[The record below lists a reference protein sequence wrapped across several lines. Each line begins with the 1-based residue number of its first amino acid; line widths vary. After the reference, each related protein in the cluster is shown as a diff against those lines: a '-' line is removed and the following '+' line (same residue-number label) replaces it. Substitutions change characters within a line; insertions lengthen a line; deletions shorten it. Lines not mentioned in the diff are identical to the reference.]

1 MHDSRKTGENLSM
14 KKRRIIKTISLLMTA
29 VLILSVSLGN
39 RVYAAKSE
47 SEEQE
52 EAAAEEFS
60 TEPHTREG
68 GGKFRIAYVDY
79 DEYLVA
85 SRQVYYILSG
95 LQELGW
101 IEEGKIPF
109 SLRDIEQKNMSTR
122 DMYSILQESDLGPYI
137 EFVKDGFFYLGYD
150 DRNQVASALKKRAGT
165 DIDMIITFGTSAGIF
180 VSELN
185 LPIPMMDFSATDPVA
200 SGIIASSTEGSGNP
214 NVWAQVEPES
224 TYRQVKYYYLNKPFK
239 KLGAIVYGDEIIAGF
254 PDVTRCSE
262 DYGFEVVKYNI
273 EEQPRET
280 SEELQAYYKM
290 VSEMITKMADEG
302 IDAFLLTVDLINE
315 VDKLER
321 LLTPLYNKN
330 IPIYLL
336 DDPQAV
342 KYGGLML
349 ISANDMVN
357 VGRFI
362 ADAIAKVFN
371 GAEAGSL
378 PCVYSSAP
386 GIYVNYKVAQRIHFP
401 LKFNFLVVCDEIFS

>member
-1 MHDSRKTGENLSM
+1 MYDSRKIGEILHM
-14 KKRRIIKTISLLMTA
+14 KKLRIMKIIALIMTT
-29 VLILSVSLGN
+29 VLIMSVGLGN
-39 RVYAAKSE
+39 TAYAAKTDDAE
-47 SEEQE
+47 AQE
-52 EAAAEEFS
+52 NEIS
-60 TEPHTREG
+60 TEPVTRAD
-68 GGKFRIAYVDY
+68 GGKFRIAYIDY

-101 IEEGKIPF
+101 IKENGIPF
-109 SLRDIEQKNMSTR
+109 TLKEIEQKNMSTR
-122 DMYSILQESDLGPYI
+122 DMYAILQETDLGPYI

-150 DRNQVASALKKRAGT
+150 DRNKVASALKSRAGK

-180 VSELN
+180 VKELN

-200 SGIIASSTEGSGNP
+200 SGIIDSSTEGSGNP

-224 TYRQVKYYYLNKPFK
+224 TFRQVKYYYLNKPFK
-239 KLGAIVYGDEIIAGF
+239 KLGSIVYGDEIIAGF
-254 PDVTRCSE
+254 PDVTRCSQE
-262 DYGFEVVKYNI
+262 YGFEVVKYNI
-273 EEQPRET
+273 DEQPRET
-280 SEELQAYYKM
+280 QEELEVYYKM
-290 VSEMITKMADEG
+290 VGELISKMSEEG
-302 IDAFLLTVDLINE
+302 IDAFLLPVDVINE
-315 VDKLER
+315 VER
-321 LLTPLYNKN
+321 LQKLLIPLYNKN

-401 LKFNFLVVCDEIFS
+401 LKFNFLVVCDEIYS

>member
-1 MHDSRKTGENLSM
+1 M
-14 KKRRIIKTISLLMTA
+14 KKLRIMKIIALIMTT
-29 VLILSVSLGN
+29 VLIMSVGLGN
-39 RVYAAKSE
+39 TAYAAKTDE
-47 SEEQE
+47 AEAQE
-52 EAAAEEFS
+52 NEIS
-60 TEPHTREG
+60 TEPVTRAD
-68 GGKFRIAYVDY
+68 GGKFRIAYIDY

-101 IEEGKIPF
+101 IKENGIPF
-109 SLRDIEQKNMSTR
+109 TLKEIEQKNMSTR
-122 DMYSILQESDLGPYI
+122 DMYAILQETDLGPYI

-150 DRNQVASALKKRAGT
+150 DRNKVASALKSRAGK

-180 VSELN
+180 VKELN

-200 SGIIASSTEGSGNP
+200 SGIIDSSTEGSGNP

-224 TYRQVKYYYLNKPFK
+224 TFRQVKYYYLNKPFK
-239 KLGAIVYGDEIIAGF
+239 KLGSIVYGDEIIAGF
-254 PDVTRCSE
+254 PDVTRCSQE
-262 DYGFEVVKYNI
+262 YGFEVVKYNI
-273 EEQPRET
+273 DEQPRET
-280 SEELQAYYKM
+280 REELEVYYKM
-290 VSEMITKMADEG
+290 VGELISKMSEEG
-302 IDAFLLTVDLINE
+302 IDAFLLPVDVINE
-315 VDKLER
+315 VER
-321 LLTPLYNKN
+321 LEKLLIPLYNKN